1 MLWQGVVHKLS
12 LEQLHKEFVKLVWI
26 KRLLEYLKILNSS
39 PIKVCCDNK
48 SVISIAY
55 NLYLHDRTKHKHME
69 VDKHFIKEKIDSRM
83 ICMLYVPTTEQ
94 VVDALTNRASHDSI

>member
-1 MLWQGVVHKLS
+1 MARSSAKAEFRAIAQGICKVVC
-12 LEQLHKEFVKLVWI
+12 I

-48 SVISIAY
+48 SIISTTY
-55 NLYLHDRTKHKHME
+55 NLYLHYRTKHME
-69 VDKHFIKEKIDSRM
+69 VHKHFIKEKIDSRM

-94 VVDALTNRASHDSI
+94 VVDVLTNRASQDSI